1 MPRVY
6 DQQIS
11 WQPTGTQKMQY
22 DKLQDYISPALD
34 NAARA
39 AENVQQAIVEMQDKE
54 VADAAAE
61 VAQKQAD
68 IINNF
73 DEFSLQDPQG
83 EMVNR
88 SMKEWDKFMADMPV
102 AARRRFD
109 RNNPKAREIFKLK
122 TEEAATKR
130 AREYT
135 TAKKKAD
142 VNRTSQDI
150 IAGAVGPDGKV
161 NPAKVKER
169 LQYEYDNAG
178 RTMTPDDL
186 VEYQKLLGST
196 TQQGAIMDAI
206 SRGQL
211 AEAKALNEDREFTAN
226 LSPEQIAKNRQSIQR
241 LMNGGSGDG
250 DGSGSG
256 SGNTKGGSLYNTLL
270 LGNGDAAGAAINAM
284 SVYNAIASGLSMED
298 VLKKT
303 ALRDDNGEL
312 LVDEN
317 GNFYPIMS
325 PDDVIFGGK
334 TLREIY
340 DNMYPEE
347 RQKFMKKAKE
357 AAMVENTPAMVFARA
372 EVGHLNE
379 LITESQDSSLT
390 ADARQA
396 ATEKVDIQ
404 VFKMLN
410 NGSADILQLGADD
423 GFKATFLKALD
434 AALARNDQEN
444 QTMASVSNIY
454 GIGRADVG
462 TPVYDATADM
472 FNVIPLP
479 QTPANETQAMFEDF
493 KWTGKMSKADLVIP
507 QKVSSNVSGI
517 KLSGS
522 VRDYLPVKAAEER
535 GEVPRGFSQQYLSD
549 VESLSDGITPMC
561 LTNDVTFQEYADC
574 LYKKGWRVPYSQ
586 TAEFDQEKRNTANMA
601 ASGRILARTGG
612 KSKEADY
619 NEGTYAWALDVVDG
633 LIMNEIFKND
643 VYKQEAGLQNVTVQQ
658 LNTSARDYRQELRD
672 KGLFDKYIDTS
683 HFADNGF
690 DSWNPNRIK
699 ECAADIKQSALYD
712 FVNDRIYNLG
722 GGKLGGGKLDTPQAE
737 KIAEFLRGAIKG
749 KDIKMKA
756 DVNLNAGYKT
766 ANPGLR
772 GAGKVA
778 QYKMTSITK
787 SILKANEEE

>member
-1 MPRVY
+1 
-6 DQQIS
+6 
-11 WQPTGTQKMQY
+11 
-22 DKLQDYISPALD
+22 
-34 NAARA
+34 
-39 AENVQQAIVEMQDKE
+39 
-54 VADAAAE
+54 
-61 VAQKQAD
+61 
-68 IINNF
+68 
-73 DEFSLQDPQG
+73 
-83 EMVNR
+83 
-88 SMKEWDKFMADMPV
+88 
-102 AARRRFD
+102 
-109 RNNPKAREIFKLK
+109 
-122 TEEAATKR
+122 
-130 AREYT
+130 
-135 TAKKKAD
+135 
-142 VNRTSQDI
+142 
-150 IAGAVGPDGKV
+150 
-161 NPAKVKER
+161 
-169 LQYEYDNAG
+169 
-178 RTMTPDDL
+178 
-186 VEYQKLLGST
+186 
-196 TQQGAIMDAI
+196 
-206 SRGQL
+206 
-211 AEAKALNEDREFTAN
+211 
-226 LSPEQIAKNRQSIQR
+226 
-241 LMNGGSGDG
+241 
-250 DGSGSG
+250 
-256 SGNTKGGSLYNTLL
+256 
-270 LGNGDAAGAAINAM
+270 GDAAGSALNAM
-284 SVYNAIASGLSMED
+284 NVYNAIASGLSMED

-317 GNFYPIMS
+317 GNFYPIMN

-347 RQKFMKKAKE
+347 RQKLMKKAKE

-396 ATEKVDIQ
+396 ATEKADIQ

-454 GIGRADVG
+454 GIGRADIGSHIYDG
-462 TPVYDATADM
+462 TDVL
-472 FNVIPLP
+472 NVMSLP

-493 KWTGKMSKADLVIP
+493 KWTGKMSKGDLVIP
-507 QKVSSNVSGI
+507 QKVFSGDVGSYKLYSGFAKVHASNLAKQEKMGWI
-517 KLSGS
+517 
-522 VRDYLPVKAAEER
+522 
-535 GEVPRGFSQQYLSD
+535 PRGLSKTYLED
-549 VESLSDGITPMC
+549 VESLRDGVTPMC
-561 LTNDVTFQEYADC
+561 LTNGITLQEYTDC
-574 LYKKGWRVPYSQ
+574 LYKKGWRPAYSQ

-633 LIMNEIFKND
+633 LIMNEIFKNE
-643 VYKQEAGLQNVTVQQ
+643 VYKKEAGLQTVTVQQ
-658 LNTSARDYRQELRD
+658 LNASARDYRQELRD

-699 ECAADIKQSALYD
+699 ECASDIKQSALYD

-766 ANPGLR
+766 ANPDLR

>member
-1 MPRVY
+1 
-6 DQQIS
+6 
-11 WQPTGTQKMQY
+11 MQY

-130 AREYT
+130 ARQYT

-142 VNRTSQDI
+142 VDRTSQDI

-178 RTMTPDDL
+178 KTMTPDDL

-256 SGNTKGGSLYNTLL
+256 SGNTKGGSLYNTMV
-270 LGNGDAAGAAINAM
+270 LGTGDAAGSALRAM
-284 SVYNAIASGLSMED
+284 EVYNAIASGLSMED

-334 TLREIY
+334 TLREVY

-347 RQKFMKKAKE
+347 RQKLMKKAKE

-396 ATEKVDIQ
+396 ATEKADIQ

-444 QTMASVSNIY
+444 QTMTSVSNIY
-454 GIGRADVG
+454 GIGRVDVG
-462 TPVYDATADM
+462 SHIYDDTDVL
-472 FNVIPLP
+472 NVMSLP

-507 QKVSSNVSGI
+507 QKVDSSIANLKIVDYVQGN
-517 KLSGS
+517 SGS
-522 VRDYLPVKAAEER
+522 AFFRRLEKNGQVPMGLQQQWNEE
-535 GEVPRGFSQQYLSD
+535 LKD
-549 VESLSDGITPMC
+549 IHNGITPMC

-586 TAEFDQEKRNTANMA
+586 TAEFDQEKRNTTNMA
-601 ASGRILARTGG
+601 ASGRILARTGD

-643 VYKQEAGLQNVTVQQ
+643 VYKQEAGLQTVTVQQ
-658 LNTSARDYRQELRD
+658 LNASARDYRQELRD

-690 DSWNPNRIK
+690 DSFNPNRLK

-712 FVNDRIYNLG
+712 FVNDRIYRL
-722 GGKLGGGKLDTPQAE
+722 GGKLDTPQAE
-737 KIAEFLRGAIKG
+737 KIAEFMRGAIKG

-756 DVNLNAGYKT
+756 DVNLNAGSKT